1 MSRKSGDNGF
11 SRVYRP
17 LSFCCVTAL
26 ALALM
31 PGTAKAQTTAKA
43 QAAKAKFCA
52 QVGKKFQVSSGLQM
66 YCFGPQRN
74 GPGASS
80 GSASQSLASAGL
92 ANVDA
97 ANRAEDRGGS
107 GLYAYGQ
114 SETSIAASAN
124 YVVEAWN
131 DATSFFNTCGAP
143 MYKEEGTGYA
153 FSHDGGGSFT
163 DLGGLPNNNCSNGS
177 RWFGDSSVGTYS
189 NSGFTYF
196 YISSLY
202 ACTPTSG
209 CPNQPNGGIAVALT
223 AAWWRELH

>member
-1 MSRKSGDNGF
+1 MFRKSGDNGF

-107 GLYAYGQ
+107 RIICLWAIG
-114 SETSIAASAN
+114 
-124 YVVEAWN
+124 
-131 DATSFFNTCGAP
+131 DFNRRIR
-143 MYKEEGTGYA
+143 K
-153 FSHDGGGSFT
+153 
-163 DLGGLPNNNCSNGS
+163 LRRGGLERCN
-177 RWFGDSSVGTYS
+177 
-189 NSGFTYF
+189 
-196 YISSLY
+196 
-202 ACTPTSG
+202 
-209 CPNQPNGGIAVALT
+209 
-223 AAWWRELH
+223 